1 MEATRKFYQCNQ
13 KPWQTVEEYAEEL
26 KAVWQEMRSVLK
38 ETEDGF
44 ASLEENFG
52 KHHELVP
59 RYIRGLE
66 DEDHK
71 RQMWEW
77 YTSQDSQRKSGRLP
91 RFGDATQV
99 ASQIQL
105 VGWMIKDLTRKK
117 KKKK

>member
-1 MEATRKFYQCNQ
+1 MEETKKFYTCNQ

-26 KAVWQEMRSVLK
+26 RTVWQEMRLILK

-44 ASLEENFG
+44 ASREAKLG

-59 RYIRGLE
+59 RYINGLE
-66 DEDHK
+66 DPDHQ

-77 YTSQDSQRKSGRLP
+77 YSSQHAQRKSGRHP
-91 RFGDATQV
+91 RFRDAAQR

-105 VGWMIKDLTRKK
+105 VGWMIKSIFR
-117 KKKK
+117 